1 MQPNSQLDYTPMP
14 GEFLDENQAEREK
27 ALAEKEAI
35 ANGENFNPNLSD
47 EDAEAFSSLADEVPF
62 AGDIQQQAKEQEERQ
77 EQTEGSTGN
86 ALKDTL
92 NTQWAAGSM
101 DIEAAKNTVESNYID
116 GAVEQS
122 TEGLDAEADI
132 AEASKDATST
142 PDAEQPKNDNQPREI
157 VEAAAMKAVAA
168 DVLSKEVAKDIAA
181 SDTDSLSKAKEVE
194 QRAAEAEALA
204 DKITSTATNNSSS
217 EDERRMAE
225 EARQQVYNM
234 TEEARTTVN
243 EAQDKLDS
251 MSEEEIELA
260 EEAAKRAEENGTDV
274 ETEKENLQRFKTEQ
288 ANQKN
293 LEDKENEEDW
303 WQNRMAA

>member
-14 GEFLDENQAEREK
+14 GEFLDENQAERKK

-35 ANGENFNPNLSD
+35 ANGENFNPNISD

-77 EQTEGSTGN
+77 AQTEGPTGN

-92 NTQWAAGSM
+92 NTQWAAGNM

-157 VEAAAMKAVAA
+157 VEAAAMKAVAT

-181 SDTDSLSKAKEVE
+181 GDTDSLSKAKEVE
-194 QRAAEAEALA
+194 QRAAETEALA
-204 DKITSTATNNSSS
+204 DKITSTATSNSPS

-225 EARQQVYNM
+225 EARQQIYNM
-234 TEEARTTVN
+234 TEEARATVN

-260 EEAAKRAEENGTDV
+260 EEAAKRAEENGTDI
-274 ETEKENLQRFKTEQ
+274 ETEKDNLQRIKAEQ
-288 ANQKN
+288 EKQKN
-293 LEDKENEEDW
+293 SENEEDW